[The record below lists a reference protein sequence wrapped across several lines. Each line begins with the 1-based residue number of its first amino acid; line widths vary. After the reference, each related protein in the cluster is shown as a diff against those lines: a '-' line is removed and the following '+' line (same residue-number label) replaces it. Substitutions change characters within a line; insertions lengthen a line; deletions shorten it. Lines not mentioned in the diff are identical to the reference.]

1 MSFKRKILVVDDEKN
16 LLALVCLHLRMAGY
30 EPLFAEDGDNALKLA
45 VEQKPDLIILD
56 LMLPKIDGWEV
67 CKQIR
72 ALPEIGSM
80 PIIMLTARGD
90 IEDKLKSFEL
100 GADDYVTKP
109 FSPKELVARVN
120 RVLAR

>member
-1 MSFKRKILVVDDEKN
+1 MPLKRKILVVDDEKN